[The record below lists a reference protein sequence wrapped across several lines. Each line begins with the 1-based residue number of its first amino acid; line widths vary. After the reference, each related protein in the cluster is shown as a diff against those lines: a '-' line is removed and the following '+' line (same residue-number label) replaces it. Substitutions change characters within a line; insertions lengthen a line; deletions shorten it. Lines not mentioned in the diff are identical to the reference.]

1 MFYMI
6 AEKKNFEICE
16 KIIEILHKEEVTVAQ
31 SHAILDYVKNKITRD
46 TKVGELIKMDYG
58 DLVK

>member
-16 KIIEILHKEEVTVAQ
+16 KIIELLHTEGVTVAQ
-31 SHAILDYVKNKITRD
+31 SHAILDYTKNKITRD
-46 TKVGELIKMDYG
+46 TKVGELIKIDCE
-58 DLVK
+58 DL